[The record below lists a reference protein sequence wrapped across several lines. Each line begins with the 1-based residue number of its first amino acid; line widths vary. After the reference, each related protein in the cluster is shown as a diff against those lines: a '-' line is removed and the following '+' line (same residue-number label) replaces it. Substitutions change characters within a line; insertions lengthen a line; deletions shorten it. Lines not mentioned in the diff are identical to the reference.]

1 MTSKNHPTVSTAAS
15 SRLLALDAARAVAIL
30 GMVAVNVGPR
40 DGASADLL
48 ARAAHGRASLLFVVL
63 AGVGIALLTRHSWPA
78 KPPRRG
84 VLVSRGLIL
93 LLGGLALQLL
103 DHGVNVILP
112 TYGAL
117 FLVAV
122 LMLQASQ
129 RTLVVSAVSAL
140 LGGPLLWI
148 AAQCQEQFGRAA
160 PELLDAPHHV
170 AADICLSGPYPVITW
185 VGPFLLGIWLG
196 RLDLQDPRLHQNL
209 ALWGGSLAVGAYLLS
224 RLLVAALGEPSDR
237 VGFDRLISGVGHS
250 QMPLWLISGT
260 GSALFVIGV
269 IFLLSPHLGRWS
281 YPLASLGRLSLT
293 VYVAHLLVLAFFVR
307 PGPDTSEQGLLV
319 TAIIGIVSIASA
331 SLWCTRF
338 RRGPL
343 EALLHAA
350 TQYGA
355 KPDSTSSSDPND
367 QADQRAS

>member
-1 MTSKNHPTVSTAAS
+1 M
-15 SRLLALDAARAVAIL
+15 
-30 GMVAVNVGPR
+30 
-40 DGASADLL
+40 
-48 ARAAHGRASLLFVVL
+48 
-63 AGVGIALLTRHSWPA
+63 
-78 KPPRRG
+78 
-84 VLVSRGLIL
+84 
-93 LLGGLALQLL
+93 
-103 DHGVNVILP
+103 
-112 TYGAL
+112 
-117 FLVAV
+117 
-122 LMLQASQ
+122 
-129 RTLVVSAVSAL
+129 
-140 LGGPLLWI
+140 
-148 AAQCQEQFGRAA
+148 
-160 PELLDAPHHV
+160 
-170 AADICLSGPYPVITW
+170 
-185 VGPFLLGIWLG
+185 
-196 RLDLQDPRLHQNL
+196 
-209 ALWGGSLAVGAYLLS
+209 
-224 RLLVAALGEPSDR
+224 
-237 VGFDRLISGVGHS
+237 GFDRLISGVGHS